1 MKKLSIQAMWYPKP
15 FWFILPTIEF
25 SDLRKDTWNAVLWTI
40 DLRWLRIMITIARL
54 RHGKTG
60 K

>member
-25 SDLRKDTWNAVLWTI
+25 SDLRNDVWNAALWTI
-40 DLRWLRIMITIARL
+40 DLRWLRIMITIAKL
-54 RHGKTG
+54 RF
-60 K
+60 